1 MFFYIQSLSS
11 HYLKNNALIG
21 NKNMFKPKYLKMLA
35 PLSFLGMTTA
45 AHAIEPATE
54 PILRIETGMH
64 TASINRIGV
73 DAAERFLLTASDDKT
88 LRLWDLHTSDL
99 LKTYRVPIGAG
110 DEGKLF
116 SGAISPDG
124 EWVAGAGWTGAEWDD
139 NTVSIYLFNRAS
151 GKLMKR
157 LYGLKDIINHLCFS
171 PDGQYLGASLGAGQG
186 VRVWDTQTWQQIFND
201 KDYADSSYWCDFD
214 PQNRLVTSSWDGYL
228 RLYSYASDGFSLVA
242 KSDTP
247 GGSQPFAAVFS
258 PAGDKIAVGF
268 DDSTNANVLNGH
280 DLAFLYAPDTTGI
293 NNGTLGSVTWSQDG
307 NSLYAGGR
315 YYNSSYISP
324 VLHWSLAGQGN
335 YTEWQASLD
344 TIMDIRPLKNG
355 RIVYGAGGPDF
366 AILDSAG
373 NKIVEREANIADYRG
388 IFNDDFGISY
398 EGNTIHFGFEPDG
411 EGPAR
416 FSLSEQRLIL
426 NPASDIHLTAPN
438 TTSLDI
444 TDWKNTYEPKI
455 NGKAL
460 FLTQYE
466 FSRSLAIAP
475 DKSKFLL
482 GTEWYLRLFDING
495 QPIWRADVP
504 SVAWGVNISGDGKKA
519 VAAYGDGTIRWY
531 NLDNGEELLA
541 FFPHKDG
548 KRWIAW
554 TSSAYY
560 MSSADNTDN
569 LIGWHVNEGK
579 DKASSFFPV
588 GALFASYKRSDIVK
602 KILVTLDEDEA
613 IRLANLEKV
622 DIVEPPVNVAEALAE
637 VGDKYQVNLE
647 PSGLGKAIIIAA
659 GGEQDRNTLFPY
671 SNDSTTDMYRFLHR
685 VGFSDGDI
693 IYMNPYPPVVPF
705 NGYVDAGRQDF
716 PMRDPKIELH
726 EAFAQASQ
734 DLKAG
739 QQFILYLHGH
749 ARIDSVRMNLT
760 TETSA
765 QEIKTLLEQIPTDV
779 EQIIILDTC
788 FSGSFLDELSGVPN
802 RILITSADAESRAW
816 SPEEVGGF
824 SYTFIRELKS
834 GQSVGEAFDYAKDKI
849 IDDSQTFGKQNPQ
862 LDDTQDGFYASDDGR
877 FSRRTYIGG
886 KKVHG
891 SLPPEIT
898 DMHPTIKLVE
908 GQTTA
913 KLWVKSIPDFNG
925 MKKVRAILVNEL
937 DNVTAYQGENTDF
950 SRRELTLLPNYDLQ
964 RYEIDY
970 DNFHTA
976 RDWKILYQAQS
987 MEGDWSEIFTGHAVL
1002 EGSTPDNAAP
1012 TPNQAIY
1019 HDGDLCKVTL
1029 PPLPTEQEQYVGVA
1043 LPDGTIFVLTYLNGF
1058 VPFDG
1063 IIFPV
1068 FQGGETAIEFPMS
1081 ADIPKGEYA
1090 LYLLRMP
1097 LGVEPLAHPEQWVL
1111 GVSSFKVE

>member
-1 MFFYIQSLSS
+1 M
-11 HYLKNNALIG
+11 
-21 NKNMFKPKYLKMLA
+21 
-35 PLSFLGMTTA
+35 
-45 AHAIEPATE
+45 
-54 PILRIETGMH
+54 
-64 TASINRIGV
+64 RIGV
-73 DAAERFLLTASDDKT
+73 DAAERFLLTASKDKT

-99 LKTYRVPIGAG
+99 LKTYRVPIGVG
-110 DEGKLF
+110 NEGKLF

-124 EWVAGAGWTGAEWDD
+124 EWVAGAGYTAWEWD
-139 NTVSIYLFNRAS
+139 NKASIYLFNRAS
-151 GKLMKR
+151 GKLVKR
-157 LYGLKDIINHLCFS
+157 LSGLESAIYHLCFS
-171 PDGQYLGASLGAGQG
+171 PDGQYLGASLGGKNG
-186 VRVWDTQTWQQIFND
+186 VRVWDTQTWQQIFSD
-201 KDYADSSYWCDFD
+201 TDYADRSMWCHFD
-214 PQNRLVTSSWDGYL
+214 PQNRLVTSSYDGYL
-228 RLYSYASDGFSLVA
+228 RLYSSASDGFSLVA
-242 KSDTP
+242 KSDAP

-268 DDSTNANVLNGH
+268 SDSTNVNVLDGH

-293 NNGTLGSVTWSQDG
+293 DNGSLSSVAWSQDG

-315 YYNSSYISP
+315 YDDGSGISP
-324 VLHWSLAGQGN
+324 VLHWSQAGQGN
-335 YTEWQASLD
+335 YTEWQASLM

-355 RIVYGAGGPDF
+355 RIVYGASDPAF
-366 AILDSAG
+366 AVLDNAG
-373 NKIVEREANIADYRG
+373 NKIVEQEASIADYRVVFDG
-388 IFNDDFGISY
+388 DFGISHD
-398 EGNTIHFGFEPDG
+398 GNTIHFGFDFRG
-411 EGPAR
+411 ERPAR

-426 NPASDIHLTAPN
+426 NPQPDTNLTAPD
-438 TTSLDI
+438 TSSLDI
-444 TDWKNTYEPKI
+444 TGWKDTYEPKL

-460 FLTQYE
+460 PLEQYE
-466 FSRSLAIAP
+466 MSRSLAIAP

-482 GTEWYLRLFDING
+482 GTEWYLRLFDTNG
-495 QPIWRADVP
+495 QQIWKVAAP

-519 VAAYGDGTIRWY
+519 VAAYADGTIHWY
-531 NLDNGEELLA
+531 NLDNGEELLT

-548 KRWIAW
+548 KRWVAW
-554 TSSAYY
+554 TPSGYY
-560 MSSADNTDN
+560 MTSADNADN
-569 LIGWHVNEGK
+569 LIGWHVNNGK
-579 DKASSFFPV
+579 DQAANFYPA
-588 GALFASYKRSDIVK
+588 GALYATYKRSDIVK

-622 DIVEPPVNVAEALAE
+622 DIVEPPINVAEALAE
-637 VGDKYQVNLE
+637 VSDKYQVNLE

-693 IYMNPYPPVVPF
+693 IYMNPMPPVVPF

-716 PMRDPKIELH
+716 PMRTPKTDLAQ
-726 EAFAQASQ
+726 AFTQASQ

-749 ARIDSVRMNLT
+749 ARFDSVRMSQT

-788 FSGSFLDELSGVPN
+788 FSGSFLDDLSGVPN
-802 RILITSADAESRAW
+802 RILITSADAENLAW
-816 SPEEVGGF
+816 SPQEVGGF

-834 GQSVGEAFDYAKDKI
+834 GQSVGEAFDYAKDNI
-849 IDDSQTFGKQNPQ
+849 INDSQTFGKQNPQ

-898 DMHPTIKLVE
+898 DMHPTIKLAE

-925 MKKVRAILVNEL
+925 MKKVRAILVNEH

-950 SRRELTLLPNYDLQ
+950 TRREVTLLPNYDLQ

-1019 HDGDLCKVTL
+1019 HDGDICKVTL
-1029 PPLPTEQEQYVGVA
+1029 PPLPTKQEQYVGVA

-1063 IIFPV
+1063 ITFPV
-1068 FQGGETAIEFPMS
+1068 FQGSETAIEFPVS
-1081 ADIPKGEYA
+1081 AEDIPKGEYT

-1111 GVSSFKVE
+1111 GASSFKVE